1 VAVLIADALPAL
13 VVDGGDRGCGDLLL
27 TLVRRVRGLP
37 PGSVVRLITA
47 DPADP
52 GAPADLPAWC
62 RLTGHELLCAA
73 EHDGRPA
80 YDLRLHPTD
89 RDQQKES
96 AA

>member
-1 VAVLIADALPAL
+1 VAVVTADALPAL

-27 TLVRRVRGLP
+27 ALVRRVRGLP

-47 DPADP
+47 DP
-52 GAPADLPAWC
+52 GASADLPAWC
-62 RLTGHELLCAA
+62 RLTGHELLGATA
-73 EHDGRPA
+73 QDGRPA
-80 YDLRLHPTD
+80 YDLRLQPLD